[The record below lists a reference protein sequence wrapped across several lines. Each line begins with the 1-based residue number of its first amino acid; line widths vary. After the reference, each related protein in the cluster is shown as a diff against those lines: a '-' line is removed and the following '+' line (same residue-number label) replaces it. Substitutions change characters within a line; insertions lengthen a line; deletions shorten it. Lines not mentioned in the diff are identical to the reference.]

1 MKKDRQP
8 RMYGIPSVVDMSKF
22 KIKEAYQ
29 ANPSLFIGIE
39 GYGRISKRPEP
50 EDVHAWRADKIS
62 KE

>member
-1 MKKDRQP
+1 
-8 RMYGIPSVVDMSKF
+8 MYGIPSVVDMSKF